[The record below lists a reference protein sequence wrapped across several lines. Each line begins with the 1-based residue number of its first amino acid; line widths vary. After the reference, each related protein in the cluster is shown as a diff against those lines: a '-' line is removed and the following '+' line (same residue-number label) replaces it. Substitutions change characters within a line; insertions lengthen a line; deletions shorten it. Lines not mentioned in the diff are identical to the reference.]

1 MRIIE
6 ETEFGTQV
14 VALLTEHL
22 EQMAAE
28 SPAESMHA
36 LALDDLQSDDITVW
50 SMWSPGYCG
59 DDLLMGLGAL
69 KILSEQHG
77 ELKSMRTSLQF
88 LRQGVAA
95 TILNRIVREATTRGY
110 SRLSLE
116 TGSMASFQPAVKLY
130 KKYGFSEC
138 EPFADYKPDPNSLFL
153 TKSLDGQST
162 S

>member
-1 MRIIE
+1 MKIKE
-6 ETEFGTQV
+6 ETHFGPQV
-14 VALLTEHL
+14 IALLAEHL

-36 LALDDLQSDDITVW
+36 LALDELKSDDITVW

-69 KILSEQHG
+69 KVLSDQHG
-77 ELKSMRTSLQF
+77 ELKSMRTSKQF

-95 TILNRIVREATTRGY
+95 AILIRIVKEATARGIQ
-110 SRLSLE
+110 RLSLE
-116 TGSMASFQPAVKLY
+116 TGSMASFQPAVSLY

-138 EPFADYKPDPNSLFL
+138 EPFADYQPDPNSLFL
-153 TKSLDGQST
+153 TRRLDE
-162 S
+162 

>member
-1 MRIIE
+1 MKIKV
-6 ETEFGTQV
+6 ETHFGPQV
-14 VALLTEHL
+14 KALLAEHL

-36 LALDDLQSDDITVW
+36 LALDELRSDDITVW

-69 KILSEQHG
+69 KMLSEQHG
-77 ELKSMRTSLQF
+77 ELKSMRTSKQF

-95 TILNRIVREATTRGY
+95 AILIRIVKEATARGIL
-110 SRLSLE
+110 RLSLE
-116 TGSMASFQPAVKLY
+116 TGSMTSFQPAVNLY

-138 EPFADYKPDPNSLFL
+138 EPFADYQIDPNSLFL
-153 TKSLDGQST
+153 TRSLEE
-162 S
+162 

>member
-1 MRIIE
+1 MKIVE
-6 ETEFGTQV
+6 ETQFGPQV
-14 VALLTEHL
+14 EALLAEHL
-22 EQMAAE
+22 EQMSAG

-36 LALDDLQSDDITVW
+36 LALDEMQSDDITVW

-69 KILSEQHG
+69 KVLSAQHG
-77 ELKSMRTSLQF
+77 ELKSMRTSVQF

-95 TILNRIVREATTRGY
+95 TLLNRIVREATARGY
-110 SRLSLE
+110 LRLSLE
-116 TGSMASFQPAVKLY
+116 TGSMASFQPAVALY

-138 EPFADYKPDPNSLFL
+138 DPFADYQPDPNSLFL

>member
-14 VALLTEHL
+14 AALLAEHL

-69 KILSEQHG
+69 KVLSAQHG
-77 ELKSMRTSLQF
+77 ELKSMRTSTQF

-95 TILNRIVREATTRGY
+95 TLLNRIVREATARGY
-110 SRLSLE
+110 TRLSLE
-116 TGSMASFQPAVKLY
+116 TGSMASFQPAVSLY

-138 EPFADYKPDPNSLFL
+138 EPFADYQPDPNSLFL
-153 TKSLDGQST
+153 TRSLDGQST
-162 S
+162 R

>member
-1 MRIIE
+1 MRILE

-59 DDLLMGLGAL
+59 DAVSYTHLTLP
-69 KILSEQHG
+69 
-77 ELKSMRTSLQF
+77 
-88 LRQGVAA
+88 
-95 TILNRIVREATTRGY
+95 TILRV
-110 SRLSLE
+110 
-116 TGSMASFQPAVKLY
+116 
-130 KKYGFSEC
+130 
-138 EPFADYKPDPNSLFL
+138 
-153 TKSLDGQST
+153 
-162 S
+162 